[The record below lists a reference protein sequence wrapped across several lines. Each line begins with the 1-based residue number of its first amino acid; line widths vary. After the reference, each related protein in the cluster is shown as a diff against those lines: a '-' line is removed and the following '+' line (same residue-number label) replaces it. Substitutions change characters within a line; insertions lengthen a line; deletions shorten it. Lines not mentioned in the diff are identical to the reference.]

1 SMYFEGGKDVTKDE
15 KRRRTQ
21 RQPYRKPRVEQVELI
36 AEEQVLGGCKAAQGQ
51 PGITMTGPEYGSC
64 YLWGCALDGS

>member
-1 SMYFEGGKDVTKDE
+1 VTKDE

-36 AEEQVLGGCKAAQGQ
+36 AEEQVLGGCKAEQGQ
-51 PGITMTGPEYGSC
+51 QGFTMTVEPYGSC
-64 YLWGCALDGS
+64 YLWGCSDNGS